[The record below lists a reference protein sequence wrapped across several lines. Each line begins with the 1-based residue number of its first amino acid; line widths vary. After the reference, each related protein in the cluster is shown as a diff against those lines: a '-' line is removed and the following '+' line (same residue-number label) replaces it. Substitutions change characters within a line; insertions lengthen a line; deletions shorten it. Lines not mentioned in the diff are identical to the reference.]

1 MEELK
6 INYKLVFRAKLAVL
20 VLILLYFLYIFL
32 FATNI
37 EGIHTMKNL
46 SLALAALFLGVS
58 CFLDKFKSKKINRV
72 FSRIFESLSILV
84 IFIMSHLSSL
94 SLLALKEMIKA
105 KIIFISAIFLIT
117 VVEIMVELFDQDD
130 QEPAATQKGGN
141 FCELEIQM
149 RKTRGK

>member
-37 EGIHTMKNL
+37 EGIHTMRNL
-46 SLALAALFLGVS
+46 SLSLAALFLGVS
-58 CFLDKFKSKKINRV
+58 CVLDKFKNKKINRV

-84 IFIMSHLSSL
+84 IFIMSNLSSL
-94 SLLALKEMIKA
+94 SLPALKEMIQA
-105 KIIFISAIFLIT
+105 KIIFIAAILLIT
-117 VVEIMVELFDQDD
+117 AAEIMVELFD

-141 FCELEIQM
+141 FCELEFQM

>member
-6 INYKLVFRAKLAVL
+6 INYRFVFKVKLAIL
-20 VLILLYFLYIFL
+20 ALILLYFLYIFL
-32 FATNI
+32 FAANI
-37 EGIHTMKNL
+37 ESIHTMKNL

-58 CFLDKFKSKKINRV
+58 CVLDKFKNKKINKV
-72 FSRIFESLSILV
+72 LSRIFESLSILV

-94 SLLALKEMIKA
+94 SLPALKEMIQT
-105 KIIFISAIFLIT
+105 KIFFIAAICLIT
-117 VVEIMVELFDQDD
+117 VFEILVELFD

-141 FCELEIQM
+141 FCELEVQM

>member
-1 MEELK
+1 MEDLK
-6 INYKLVFRAKLAVL
+6 ISYKLVFRAKLAVL

-32 FATNI
+32 FAANI
-37 EGIHTMKNL
+37 ESIHTMKNL

-58 CFLDKFKSKKINRV
+58 CVLDKFKNKKINRV

-84 IFIMSHLSSL
+84 IFIMSHLASL
-94 SLLALKEMIKA
+94 SLPALKEMIQA
-105 KIIFISAIFLIT
+105 KIIFIAAILLIT
-117 VVEIMVELFDQDD
+117 VAEILVELFD

-149 RKTRGK
+149 RKMRGK